1 VCMSTYRRQ
10 KRPITLR
17 KWLKR
22 NVVNIV
28 LFAVVT
34 VGLACSI
41 CAISNHALS
50 DNNELIAAAPVD
62 TGTPTSFQTNA
73 PPPTVEPIVE
83 EVFYFDVPL
92 STDLQDYIREMCE
105 EKEVPMELVIAMID
119 VESTFTADV
128 ISRTNDYGLMQIN
141 ICNHETL
148 TDNLSITDFLDPYQN
163 VKCGIY
169 IIAGHLQ
176 KTDGDI
182 VLALMRYNCGATGAK
197 KLWDKGIYSTD
208 YTDKIMTAY
217 NSYIKESRP
226 TE

>member
-1 VCMSTYRRQ
+1 MSTHRR

-22 NVVNIV
+22 NVINIV
-28 LFAVVT
+28 LFAIVA
-34 VGLACSI
+34 VGLACLI
-41 CAISNHALS
+41 GAMSNHALS
-50 DNNELIAAAPVD
+50 NNK
-62 TGTPTSFQTNA
+62 PT
-73 PPPTVEPIVE
+73 PTVEPIVK

-119 VESTFTADV
+119 VESSFTADV

-148 TDNLSITDFLDPYQN
+148 TDNLGITDFLDPYQN

-176 KTDGDI
+176 KTDGNI
-182 VLALMRYNCGATGAK
+182 VLALMRYTCGATGAK

-217 NSYIKESRP
+217 NSYIEESRP